1 MIFRAGFFLVI
12 FLSSFFFMYGWD
24 GMNCWAGLGEVV
36 ATDYCVYVLG
46 SPCDGFGSR
55 GKYEM
60 NSPGIAGVLRDWVV

>member
-1 MIFRAGFFLVI
+1 
-12 FLSSFFFMYGWD
+12 
-24 GMNCWAGLGEVV
+24 MNCWAGLGEVV

-60 NSPGIAGVLRDWVV
+60 NSPGIVGVLRDWVV